1 MNYITNVP
9 SHGRAHGAND
19 KEDGGYIEMRMEVME
34 RKSKILEAA
43 VAFNLP
49 QPPLQEDLLLVQCST
64 VEEPGSTRK
73 KEPNGI

>member
-1 MNYITNVP
+1 MYLAMEEHMGQMT
-9 SHGRAHGAND
+9 R
-19 KEDGGYIEMRMEVME
+19 RMEAIERRMEAME